1 MTTTTEIK
9 LEEIIKIFE
18 YIQKLDEIANE
29 KDKNIYTFEGRLCK
43 QDDKVLLHDY
53 VKYKCVHNSLIQSK
67 EWLKEYK
74 EGSNGYIRNTKEI
87 DRLQNKLDKLYK
99 KYELMNNK

>member
-1 MTTTTEIK
+1 MTTTNEIK

-18 YIQKLDEIANE
+18 YIQKIDGIVNK
-29 KDKNIYTFEGRLCK
+29 KDKNIDIFEGRLCK
-43 QDDKVLLHDY
+43 QEDKILLNDY
-53 VKYKCVHNSLIQSK
+53 VKYKCVHNSIIKNK

-74 EGSNGYIRNTKEI
+74 EGSKGYIDHIKEI
-87 DRLQNKLDKLYK
+87 ERLQQKLDKLYK